1 MTRWMMAC
9 WLGLAACGG
18 EPDDDDD
25 DDDDGVGDAR
35 VDAILA
41 LTGDTANGAT
51 LYADNCALCHG
62 DDGEGG
68 VGGQLE
74 GEVSAAEESEIVL
87 IILDGEGTMPAW
99 EDYFSEQE
107 VADVTA
113 YLLDTFGG

>member
-1 MTRWMMAC
+1 MRGWMAAA

-18 EPDDDDD
+18 GTDDDDD
-25 DDDDGVGDAR
+25 DDSVGDAR

-41 LTGDTANGAT
+41 LTPDAANGAT

-68 VGGQLE
+68 VGGQLA
-74 GEVSAAEESEIVL
+74 GQVSPDDESQIVL
-87 IILDGEGTMPAW
+87 IILDGAGTMPSW